1 VLEKNSEILNPLN
14 QSFHLLDDYRY
25 RWLLVL
31 LAGLYGSIFVIVYN
45 PMGIEQYLINS
56 NIGLFVSIQFAGALG
71 AGTLILT
78 QFVLRRMLGF
88 EKLTLIRFIY
98 WSIFELLMI
107 SVVLFVVYGER
118 GRPFWE
124 ELLITTE
131 KTFLL
136 ATAPFTIAIL
146 TIGLIYKRKPTP
158 EAPLSSISLPPLISL
173 KDEQGKPVLSIRV
186 SDVLCLKTE
195 DNYVAVSYL
204 NNGLVEMKLIRN
216 NLKKMEET
224 LRDYPLERIH
234 RSYMI
239 NISHIISVDRRSG
252 KTEIKLA
259 HLNEE
264 VFRVSSTY
272 KSNVENIL
280 SPNKKFQSHSF

>member
-1 VLEKNSEILNPLN
+1 MLEKNSEILNPLN

-124 ELLITTE
+124 E
-131 KTFLL
+131 
-136 ATAPFTIAIL
+136 
-146 TIGLIYKRKPTP
+146 
-158 EAPLSSISLPPLISL
+158 
-173 KDEQGKPVLSIRV
+173 
-186 SDVLCLKTE
+186 
-195 DNYVAVSYL
+195 
-204 NNGLVEMKLIRN
+204 
-216 NLKKMEET
+216 
-224 LRDYPLERIH
+224 
-234 RSYMI
+234 
-239 NISHIISVDRRSG
+239 
-252 KTEIKLA
+252 
-259 HLNEE
+259 
-264 VFRVSSTY
+264 
-272 KSNVENIL
+272 
-280 SPNKKFQSHSF
+280 

>member
-1 VLEKNSEILNPLN
+1 MLENDTKILNLLN
-14 QSFHLLDDYRY
+14 QPFHLLDDHRN

-56 NIGLFVSIQFAGALG
+56 NIGQFLSIQFAGVIG

-88 EKLTLIRFIY
+88 ERLTLIRFIY

-107 SVVLFVVYGER
+107 SIVLFVFYGER
-118 GRPFWE
+118 GRPFWD

-136 ATAPFTIAIL
+136 ATVPFVIAIL
-146 TIGLIYKRKPTP
+146 TIGLIYKRKVSLET
-158 EAPLSSISLPPLISL
+158 APISKSLPVLISL
-173 KDEQGKPVLSIRV
+173 EDEHGKSVLSVRD
-186 SDVLCLKTE
+186 SDILCLKTE
-195 DNYVAVSYL
+195 DNYVSVSYL
-204 NNGLVEMKLIRN
+204 NNGVVEKKLIRN
-216 NLKKMEET
+216 NLKKMEEA
-224 LRDYPLERIH
+224 LRDHPLIRIH
-234 RSYMI
+234 RSYVI
-239 NISHIISVDRRSG
+239 NISHIISIDRISS
-252 KTEIKLA
+252 KTEIKIA

-272 KSNVENIL
+272 KSNLEKL
-280 SPNKKFQSHSF
+280 LGTKKII